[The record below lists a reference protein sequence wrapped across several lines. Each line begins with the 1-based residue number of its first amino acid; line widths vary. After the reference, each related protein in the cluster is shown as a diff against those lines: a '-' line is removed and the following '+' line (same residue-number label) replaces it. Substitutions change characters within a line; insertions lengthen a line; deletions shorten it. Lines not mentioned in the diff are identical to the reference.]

1 MKKVINTLLISLLV
15 LIPFT
20 VSAEDNCSKS
30 ITIKNIDLVK
40 VEGKAN
46 ETADSTIDNQLIKL
60 NLKFKAVGDK
70 AIYKVLL
77 KNNSEEEFKLN
88 EDKIY
93 TNSKYIDCNLKSL
106 DNSKIIGS
114 KKEKEVLLTIEY
126 TTPIKDE
133 LFENYEYRL
142 DEEVTI
148 NLYNNK
154 TTNPVTSTG
163 IISIVFIILLLVIF
177 TISKKKRIKL
187 LSIFILSIII
197 PISVNA
203 ICNATIKVKPNVVFE
218 KIPVAPTKNCHFD
231 GDLVQGAE
239 YTDGQYVYRYLQ
251 EGSAGHGWNNI
262 SEGWGMKVV
271 DYNSTEPL
279 TSEMC
284 TYINDIPVTS
294 LAYSLYDTKATSID
308 LTSFNTSNI
317 KSMEGTFRNVQAHF
331 DLRTF
336 DTSKVKTMWGMFAYD
351 NLNNIDLSY
360 LNTSNVE
367 SMVYM
372 FGESEADNLDLT
384 GFDLSKVT
392 DMEQMFIKAKINN
405 LNMSNVN
412 TSKLQIM
419 KEMFREFEGNVNLS
433 GINTSSVTNMNNAFL
448 QAKTNNIDFSSFDTS
463 KVTNMNSM
471 FYEAEMD
478 IIDVS
483 SFTIESLA
491 SIRSMFS
498 NTKARIV
505 DISGFHITKPIE
517 FRNMFAS
524 APNLETIYAS
534 ESFNPSFLSG
544 NDNFYSNTKLKGMN
558 GTSCANVSSSND
570 LLYMRIDQGTSSPGC
585 FSSK

>member
-1 MKKVINTLLISLLV
+1 MKKIISILLISLLV

-46 ETADSTIDNQLIKL
+46 ETADSTIDNQLIQL
-60 NLKFKAVGDK
+60 NLKFKELGDK
-70 AIYKVLL
+70 ATYKVLL

-133 LFENYEYRL
+133 LFKNYEYRL

-203 ICNATIKVKPNVVFE
+203 ICNATIKVKPNIVFE

-284 TYINDIPVTS
+284 TFINDIPVTS
-294 LAYSLYDTKATSID
+294 LAYSLYGTKATSID
-308 LTSFNTSNI
+308 LSSFNTSNI
-317 KSMEGTFRNVQAHF
+317 ISMEGMFRDVQAHF

-336 DTSKVKTMWGMFAYD
+336 DTSKVKTMWGMFASD

-372 FGESEADNLDLT
+372 FGESEANNLDLT
-384 GFDLSKVT
+384 GFDFSKVT

-405 LNMSNVN
+405 LNLSNVN

-419 KEMFREFEGNVNLS
+419 KAMFREFEGNVNLS
-433 GINTSSVTNMNNAFL
+433 GINTSSVTNMNNTFL

-463 KVTNMNSM
+463 KVTNMNSI
-471 FYEAEMD
+471 FSEAEMD

-544 NDNFYSNTKLKGMN
+544 DDNFDSNTKLKGMN
-558 GTSCANVSSSND
+558 GTSCGNVSSSND